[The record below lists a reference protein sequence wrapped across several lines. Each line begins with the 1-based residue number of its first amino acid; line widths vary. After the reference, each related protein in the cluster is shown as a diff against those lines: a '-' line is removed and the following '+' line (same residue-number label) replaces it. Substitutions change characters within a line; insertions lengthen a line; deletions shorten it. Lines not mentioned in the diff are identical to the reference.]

1 MLIPLQQHTLLW
13 IDNLIRPAAAFASD
27 EAGLQGERLSGS
39 GCRRSVGPALRPAVE
54 VSCPFP
60 SRIHQAKM
68 LGFAFPHHSRTAL
81 SSNPLK
87 RRRSQLKQLGTAPND

>member
-1 MLIPLQQHTLLW
+1 
-13 IDNLIRPAAAFASD
+13 
-27 EAGLQGERLSGS
+27 
-39 GCRRSVGPALRPAVE
+39 LRPAVE